1 MFHLVTVLLLFIV
14 KNLGTPDIY
23 IPKSPKYPQITDQ
36 IPDIRYLL
44 VCGVCVFAHEDAPVP
59 AHPAAR

>member
-36 IPDIRYLL
+36 IPDISL
-44 VCGVCVFAHEDAPVP
+44 FAGSCRE
-59 AHPAAR
+59 